1 MAKFILATNVL
12 LAVSAAALDIQVGN
26 VVRHLNANDK
36 GLSGEHRYRLLR
48 NPRRFKQSLTFRD
61 DSEDRDDI
69 SQKIDRANGDGN
81 GRANDDGNVET
92 IDLGSTEDDGG
103 TISSEDDGQD
113 QNNIITGSSD
123 EDEDVDEHDY
133 ESYDD
138 EEPECIDGQL
148 VYSSRNLKHSHGK
161 SGKSSK
167 SSKSTKS
174 TKATSKSGKTD
185 KSGKSGGWDHGWGSP
200 TSEPVVEC
208 TPKPTNKPVTIP
220 PTEMVP
226 VTDSPTKSTLTK
238 NPTGSPIGGTY
249 PPTRFI
255 LTKVPTGSPVAAGT
269 TTSPTQG
276 ITTAPF
282 IVTNNPTA
290 SPVIGATTNPTASPI
305 QGATTN
311 PTASPVIGATVNP
324 TSSPVG
330 GASLNPT
337 VSPVQGA
344 TPTPTAS
351 PVVGATANP
360 TSSPVAGATSDPTVS
375 PVQGATPSP
384 TSSPVQGATPNP
396 TTSPVQGATPS
407 PTLSPVQGATPEPTA
422 SPVQGQTSIPSRS
435 VGLPTFSPTVSP
447 AVDITITPTISP
459 VQGVTAPPTTS
470 SSSFPSTFPSAAPT
484 AGSGGT
490 GIPTSTS
497 SPTSSGTSSGTFDF
511 PANATYFTSFEQGD
525 FPDASGQWATEGD
538 AVWVLDS
545 EVAHTGIRSI
555 RSGVLND
562 GTGAQRN
569 SNVTFTTA
577 SDFPGGILHLFIL
590 ANVEIPIDDVF
601 YFVNDVFIGN
611 LAGNTDWQPLAIP
624 LRPGDN
630 TVLFSYK
637 YNPIGL
643 DTVPPPTSDT
653 YVGAAYIDD
662 VYIEGIGGG
671 ITNPPVTGGTSIPS
685 KAPSVVS
692 GTTPP
697 TITPAPTTW
706 FPTGF
711 PTPKSNGTCT
721 DFTSDDF
728 ESGTFPTPPWT
739 TGGDGEWFI
748 DTAQAFEGTYSIRS
762 PDLEGSTTAVY
773 SNATI
778 VTCDNFVGGVLSAQV
793 LASVLP
799 PSDLFIIYIDGN
811 SAAQLVDVQEFTE
824 VTLGIPPG
832 VHVIDFSYRYNFF
845 NTDPLPP
852 APPERLGAV
861 WLDNVVITP
870 IGS

>member
-1 MAKFILATNVL
+1 MAKFILATNLL
-12 LAVSAAALDIQVGN
+12 LALSAAALDIQVGN
-26 VVRHLNANDK
+26 VVRHLNADEK
-36 GLSGEHRYRLLR
+36 GLSGDHRYRLLR
-48 NPRRFKQSLTFRD
+48 NRRRFSKYLNPRD
-61 DSEDRDDI
+61 DSGDRDDVI
-69 SQKIDRANGDGN
+69 SQKIDRANNDGN
-81 GRANDDGNVET
+81 NRANDDGNVET
-92 IDLGSTEDDGG
+92 IDVGSTEDDGE
-103 TISSEDDGQD
+103 TISSKDDGQD
-113 QNNIITGSSD
+113 QTIVIIEST
-123 EDEDVDEHDY
+123 EDQDDDDR
-133 ESYDD
+133 DD
-138 EEPECIDGQL
+138 EGHDDDEPECIDGQL
-148 VYSSRNLKHSHGK
+148 VYARRNLKHYHGK

-167 SSKSTKS
+167 STKSTKS

-185 KSGKSGGWDHGWGSP
+185 KSGKSGGWDSGWGSP
-200 TSEPVVEC
+200 TSAPVIKC
-208 TPKPTNKPVTIP
+208 TPKPTNKPVTVP

-226 VTDSPTKSTLTK
+226 VTDSPTRSTLTK
-238 NPTGSPIGGTY
+238 SPTGSPIGGTY

-255 LTKVPTGSPVAAGT
+255 LTKVPTGSPVAAGAT
-269 TTSPTQG
+269 TAPNQD

-282 IVTNNPTA
+282 VNTDNPTA
-290 SPVIGATTNPTASPI
+290 SPVFGATAKPTTSPI
-305 QGATTN
+305 QGATSIPTISPDIGATTTPTSSPVQGAMPN
-311 PTASPVIGATVNP
+311 PTVSPGQGATPSPTASPVQGSTPNP
-324 TSSPVG
+324 T
-330 GASLNPT
+330 A
-337 VSPVQGA
+337 
-344 TPTPTAS
+344 
-351 PVVGATANP
+351 
-360 TSSPVAGATSDPTVS
+360 S

-384 TSSPVQGATPNP
+384 TSSPVQGVTPP
-396 TTSPVQGATPS
+396 TTA
-407 PTLSPVQGATPEPTA
+407 
-422 SPVQGQTSIPSRS
+422 PVQGQTFIPSVAPSGTPS
-435 VGLPTFSPTVSP
+435 VFPSESPSSALPTFSPTVSP
-447 AVDITITPTISP
+447 VVGATIAPTTSP
-459 VQGVTAPPTTS
+459 VQGAPALPS
-470 SSSFPSTFPSAAPT
+470 SLPSSFPSTLLSGAPT

-490 GIPTSTS
+490 GIPTSS
-497 SPTSSGTSSGTFDF
+497 SPPTTSVTSSGTFDF
-511 PANATYFTSFEQGD
+511 PANATFFTSFEQGD
-525 FPDASGQWATEGD
+525 FPDASGQWATQGD
-538 AVWVLDS
+538 AVWALDS

-555 RSGVLND
+555 RSGLLND
-562 GTGAQRN
+562 GSNIQRN

-577 SDFPGGILHLFIL
+577 SDFLGGILHLFVL

-611 LAGNTDWQPLAIP
+611 LAGNTDWQPLEIP

-643 DTVPPPTSDT
+643 DTVPPPSSDA
-653 YVGAAYIDD
+653 YVGAAFIDD
-662 VYIEGIGGG
+662 VYIEGIGGSV
-671 ITNPPVTGGTSIPS
+671 TSSPVEGGTFIPS
-685 KAPSVVS
+685 TTPSTAS

-706 FPTGF
+706 FPTGV
-711 PTPKSNGTCT
+711 PTPESDETCVEVI
-721 DFTSDDF
+721 SDGF

-762 PDLEGSTTAVY
+762 PDLEGSPTAVY

-778 VTCDNFVGGVLSAQV
+778 VTCESFPGGVLSAQV

-799 PSDLFIIYIDGN
+799 PSDLFIIYIDGD

-861 WLDNVVITP
+861 WLDNVVITT